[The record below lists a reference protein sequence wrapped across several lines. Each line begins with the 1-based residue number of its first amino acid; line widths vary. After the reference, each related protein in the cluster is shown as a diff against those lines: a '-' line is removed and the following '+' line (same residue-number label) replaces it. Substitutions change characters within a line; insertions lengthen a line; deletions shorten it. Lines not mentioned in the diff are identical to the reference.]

1 MELLI
6 EDLAHDGR
14 GIARAGAKAVFVDGA
29 LPGERVLARVTKR
42 HRQYDDA
49 VADEILVSSPDRIEP
64 HCAHFAACSGCSL
77 QHLDP
82 ERQIEFK
89 QKQLLDSLER
99 IGRVAPQ
106 RLLAPMQRDIW
117 GYRRKARLS
126 VRFVEKKGRALAG
139 FREANGRYVA
149 EIDRCPVLDP
159 RVGTLVGAL
168 SELVTT
174 LDARA
179 AIPQIE
185 VAAAQQV
192 VLVFR
197 TLVALSPGDR
207 AKLAA
212 FSERH
217 DLVIV
222 LQPAGID
229 SLISLDGSPPP
240 HLQYAIDD
248 TLSADYLPLDFVQVN
263 DSINRAMIVQ
273 ALDLLEVGASDHV
286 LDLYCGLGN
295 FTMPLARRA
304 GTVFGVEGDA
314 GLIARARANA
324 SNNGLNNV
332 DYAVADLTLD
342 HAAADWSRARYC
354 WILREQVP
362 SACSTTCRAPTSS
375 ASSMCRATREPLRA
389 TARSWSGARASIWSP
404 PASWT
409 CSRTPRTSR
418 AWRCSCGGECMWRA
432 PRLRRRCRVVRN
444 ERPRRRVALHVT
456 PSVQAFIPA
465 RGILRCLQ
473 SDLVNHRSHRHRHR
487 NRTQVPARQ

>member
-1 MELLI
+1 LELSI

-29 LPGERVLARVTKR
+29 LPGERVLAHVTKR
-42 HRQYDDA
+42 HRQFDDA
-49 VADEILVSSPDRIEP
+49 VADEILLRSPDRIDP

-77 QHLDP
+77 QHLNP

-149 EIDRCPVLDP
+149 EIDHCPVLDP

-197 TLVALSPGDR
+197 ILVPLSPGDR
-207 AKLAA
+207 AKLAT
-212 FSERH
+212 FSQRH

-222 LQPAGID
+222 LQPAGMD
-229 SLISLDGSPPP
+229 SLIGLDGSPPP

-248 TLSADYLPLDFVQVN
+248 TLSVDYLPLDFVQVN

-273 ALDLLEVGASDHV
+273 ALDLLEVGAADHV

-304 GTVFGVEGDA
+304 GSVFGVEGDA

-324 SNNGLNNV
+324 SKNGLNNV

-342 HAAADWSRARYC
+342 HAAADWSRARYTRLLLDPPRAGAERVFDYLPGADVERIVYVSC
-354 WILREQVP
+354 HPGTLARDSAILV
-362 SACSTTCRAPTSS
+362 
-375 ASSMCRATREPLRA
+375 
-389 TARSWSGARASIWSP
+389 
-404 PASWT
+404 
-409 CSRTPRTSR
+409 
-418 AWRCSCGGECMWRA
+418 
-432 PRLRRRCRVVRN
+432 
-444 ERPRRRVALHVT
+444 ERKG
-456 PSVQAFIPA
+456 F
-465 RGILRCLQ
+465 
-473 SDLVNHRSHRHRHR
+473 DLVAAGVMDMFPHTAHVESMALFVRR
-487 NRTQVPARQ
+487 